1 MYMNH
6 KTSFHGLIAL
16 LIIISV
22 VVGLSACGATGK
34 EDTEDPFEQSE
45 DKLPIFSQDG
55 NTLENTPEE
64 NKQVEPPVLLSQGSY
79 EGYEYDLYEGYVSI
93 RGYLGNDEELQ
104 IPSEIEGTKV
114 TNIGESAFAG
124 TIWLRSVKI
133 PNTVTGI
140 DFQAFCE
147 CYGLQT
153 VDIPESVEYIGGS
166 AFSDCTA
173 LEVIDLPPNI
183 IEINN
188 FAFYGCSSLKNIIIP
203 DHVEFIGEGA
213 FASCTSLANVEFP
226 KNVSAIEDMAFSDT
240 PWLNGLTGEYVVVGD
255 GILIDYNG
263 TGGVVD
269 IPSGVKYISTAFSRN
284 PSIIEV
290 NIPDTTTSIGS
301 FAFQG
306 CSQLTTV
313 SMPDA
318 VTSIARCAFIECGQ
332 LCDIKISNSLQYLGE
347 SAFSNCSSLRSIIL
361 PDTLTELGTP
371 DMYNLSSG
379 IFANCMFLWSVIL
392 PKTLTNIPYECF
404 SGCDKLASIVVP
416 ESVTSIG
423 ENAFEETQRIICPQG
438 SYAEQYAVQN
448 GLTYTT
454 LSSDLI
460 ERKVD
465 ADFEYDVYPRDIEIT
480 RYLGDSLYVEI
491 PSKIDGKNVISINE
505 KTFCWG
511 EADSVYI
518 PATIP
523 LIEEGAFSGLP
534 GYKLTVQIT
543 CEKGSPAMKYA
554 ETHGIQYSLID

>member
-1 MYMNH
+1 MNQG
-6 KTSFHGLIAL
+6 FEGL
-16 LIIISV
+16 
-22 VVGLSACGATGK
+22 T
-34 EDTEDPFEQSE
+34 
-45 DKLPIFSQDG
+45 
-55 NTLENTPEE
+55 
-64 NKQVEPPVLLSQGSY
+64 
-79 EGYEYDLYEGYVSI
+79 
-93 RGYLGNDEELQ
+93 
-104 IPSEIEGTKV
+104 
-114 TNIGESAFAG
+114 
-124 TIWLRSVKI
+124 WLRSVEI
-133 PNTVTGI
+133 PNTVTEI
-140 DFQAFCE
+140 ISDAFYG

-153 VDIPESVEYIGGS
+153 VNFPESLKFIGS
-166 AFSDCTA
+166 AAFDSCTS
-173 LEVIDLPPNI
+173 LETAILPPNI
-183 IEINN
+183 TGIDTY
-188 FAFYGCSSLKNIIIP
+188 AFYGCSSIERIRIP
-203 DHVEFIGEGA
+203 DQVEFIGEGA
-213 FASCTSLANVEFP
+213 FSSCISLTNVEIAES
-226 KNVSAIEDMAFSDT
+226 VSVVDAGAFSDT
-240 PWLNGLTGEYVVVGD
+240 PWLDGLTDEYVIVGN
-255 GILIDYNG
+255 GVLIDYNG
-263 TGGVVD
+263 VGGVLN
-269 IPSGVKYISTAFSRN
+269 IPSGVKYISSAFIGTE
-284 PSIIEV
+284 SIIEV
-290 NIPDTTTSIGS
+290 NIPNTVTDIGS
-301 FAFQG
+301 RAFTH

-313 SMPDA
+313 SMPDT
-318 VTSIARCAFIECGQ
+318 VTSIGRGAFSDCQ
-332 LCDIKISNSLQYLGE
+332 KLCNIKISNPLRYLGE
-347 SAFSNCSSLRSIIL
+347 SAFAGCVSLRSIIL

-371 DMYNLSSG
+371 DMFHSSAG
-379 IFANCMFLWSVIL
+379 HFAGCMFLRSVIL

-448 GLTYTT
+448 GPTYTT

-554 ETHGIQYSLID
+554 ETHGIQYFLID